1 MGLFGIFKK
10 DKFDVDVR
18 SDGIFIG
25 GVNCEFDL
33 AKFNEA
39 LGQPRVIDDGE
50 GKSRYFWDEAGIFA
64 FVHAGELAEPRLT
77 EIVLMLEV
85 AKGVQHEVPH
95 KLYGG
100 AFTLE
105 GRPPIEAVPEQE
117 LRGAYIFLELSLGKF
132 EVSLALAE
140 AVQER
145 IGAMDFAER
154 FAKRDTDEIA
164 DIVRAAKM
172 PIGRVCINQKEKK
185 LKPRP
190 SDKFKLPRTAGET
203 LAFKNFNF
211 KIAVMNELM
220 YEKAL
225 LQPKFDVFEYCE
237 ERGIDPYADFGALPQ
252 AKKWFKDYPV
262 PADLAEQ
269 VSELYLD
276 GGNEIYLQIAPDWD
290 GEDDLFD
297 IKNIDAA
304 ELTPFINLKKIET
317 TGIGISKKARKTCAD
332 AGIAVVD

>member
-18 SDGIFIG
+18 ANGVFIG
-25 GVNCEFDL
+25 CVNCEFDL
-33 AKFNEA
+33 AKLNEA

-64 FVHAGELAEPRLT
+64 FVRAGELAEPRLS

-85 AKGVQHEVPH
+85 AKGVQHEVPR

-105 GRPPIEAVPEQE
+105 GRPP
-117 LRGAYIFLELSLGKF
+117 L
-132 EVSLALAE
+132 E

-190 SDKFKLPRTAGET
+190 SDKFKLPRAAGET
-203 LAFKNFNF
+203 LLFKNFNF

-262 PADLAEQ
+262 PANLAEQ

-290 GEDDLFD
+290 GEDELFD

-304 ELTPFINLKKIET
+304 ELAPLKNLKKIET

-332 AGIAVVD
+332 AGIEVVD